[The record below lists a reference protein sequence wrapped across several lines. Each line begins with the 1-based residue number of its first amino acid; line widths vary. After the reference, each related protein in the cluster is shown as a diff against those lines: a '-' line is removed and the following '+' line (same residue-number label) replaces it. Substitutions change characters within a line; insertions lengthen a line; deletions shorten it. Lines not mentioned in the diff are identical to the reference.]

1 MTPEERRH
9 YLDRLDTGDGWQEII
24 ENLDRE
30 LAKIDPNYTI
40 DQIKEK
46 FGGLRYY
53 YTPSF
58 LQHSKTPPFFQY
70 RKHHRLVDW
79 LLHRRYKS
87 RGNRMYELR
96 QVAERASYFT
106 CEICGSTEGVLN
118 KSPKNQ
124 YWVKTLCASC
134 WEKR

>member
-1 MTPEERRH
+1 MNAEERRH
-9 YLDRLDTGDGWQEII
+9 YLDNLDTGKGWQEII

-58 LQHSKTPPFFQY
+58 IRYHTTAPFLQGC
-70 RKHHRLVDW
+70 KHHPFVEW
-79 LLHRRYKS
+79 LLRHSCKARS
-87 RGNRMYELR
+87 NRMYELR
-96 QVAERASYFT
+96 SVAERASYFT
-106 CEICGSTEGVLN
+106 CEDCGSTEGVLN

-124 YWVKTLCASC
+124 YWVKSLCASC
-134 WEKR
+134 WEKK